1 MSSRAEARARKKHR
15 NAIKAGLPDLAPTE
29 TGRKAEA
36 APASKTGAVRPTKE
50 RMMQGKWAR
59 PQGPDKRSQ
68 PMVDLAS
75 DMIGQLYQS
84 KQINTAQ
91 EQAARTFQELWA
103 AYRSEIGAAE
113 YRSCLAGGVGAHDD
127 SDGNPAVCAAWNS
140 LCNRIGRVSVAAI
153 KMNVER
159 QAGERPINLDA
170 LKSAL
175 DRVAEG

>member
-1 MSSRAEARARKKHR
+1 MSSRAESRARKKHR

-29 TGRKAEA
+29 AGRK
-36 APASKTGAVRPTKE
+36 G
-50 RMMQGKWAR
+50 AR

-84 KQINTAQ
+84 KQISTAQ

-159 QAGERPINLDA
+159 QAGEKAINLPA